1 MPSINFAQEREHA
14 VSSSST
20 DFGSLLAFTESFV
33 DGQWVGALDGS
44 TMAVGNPATAEV
56 IAHVPSC
63 SATDVDAAVA
73 AAQRARI
80 GWAET
85 PPRERAD
92 MMIELAARLLADID
106 VMAALESLNAGKP
119 VSIVRGEIT
128 SAADRLRFFA
138 GAGRTLEGRAAGEYA
153 RGYTSMIRREPIGV
167 AGLIT
172 PWNYPLLTAVTKL
185 SPALAAGNTVVLK
198 PSEQTP
204 LTTLRLAALAADVF
218 PPGVLNVITG
228 DGPSTGV
235 ALVRHRGID
244 IISLTGDTT
253 TGKAVA
259 REAAATLKR
268 VHLELGGKAPVV
280 VLDDADPVAV
290 AAAIRGGAFWNSGQ
304 DCSAAARII
313 VCAGIYD
320 RVIEELVPAVQSLN
334 VGDPQDPAV
343 EMGPVAHQAQHARV
357 LGFLDRAQ
365 AEGAT
370 FLTGGGALGTV
381 GYFVAPTVVVGV
393 DQTSEIV
400 QREVFGPVISVQ
412 RAAGTDEAIA
422 LANDVDY
429 GLGASVFTRDVGTA
443 MDSARKLRFGTV
455 WINDHG
461 AVTAEMP
468 WGGFKESGYG
478 KERSI
483 YSLEEFTEIKHVMV
497 KLPD

>member
-1 MPSINFAQEREHA
+1 

-20 DFGSLLAFTESFV
+20 DTAPPRAARIEYTENFV
-33 DGQWVGALDGS
+33 DGAWVAAIDGA
-44 TMAVGNPATAEV
+44 TMSVGNPATAQV
-56 IAHVPSC
+56 IAQVPAC
-63 SATDVDAAVA
+63 TADDVDRAVRAAN
-73 AAQRARI
+73 RARDE
-80 GWAET
+80 WART
-85 PPRERAD
+85 TPRERAD
-92 MMIELAARLLADID
+92 MMIELASRLLADID
-106 VMAALESLNAGKP
+106 AMAALESVNAGKP

-138 GAGRTLEGRAAGEYA
+138 GAGRTLEGRATGEYA

-167 AGLIT
+167 AALIT

-218 PPGVLNVITG
+218 PAGVFNVITG
-228 DGPSTGV
+228 DGPGTGV
-235 ALVRHRGID
+235 PLVRHRGVD
-244 IISLTGDTT
+244 IVSLTGDTT
-253 TGKAVA
+253 TGMAVA

-280 VLDDADPVAV
+280 VLDDADPTAV
-290 AAAIRGGAFWNSGQ
+290 ANAIREGAFWNSGQ
-304 DCSAAARII
+304 DCSAAARVI
-313 VCAGIYD
+313 VTPRIYD
-320 RVIEELVPAVQSLN
+320 AVLEALIPAVESLN
-334 VGDPQDPAV
+334 VGDPTDPAV
-343 EMGPVAHQAQHARV
+343 EMGPVAHQAQQARV
-357 LGFLDRAQ
+357 LGFLERAD
-365 AEGAT
+365 ASGAR
-370 FLTGGGALGTV
+370 FLTGGGALGDV
-381 GYFVAPTVVVGV
+381 GYFVAPTVVVDV

-412 RAAGTDEAIA
+412 RASGTDEALI

-429 GLGASVFTRDVGTA
+429 GLGASVFTRDVATA
-443 MDSARKLRFGTV
+443 MDAARRLRFGTV
-455 WINDHG
+455 WINSHG